1 MGGVKVVFLFG
12 GITPRNKLTTVVC
25 MHHELLLLFQEA
37 REANYKQQGYYY
49 PMKGGNMEV
58 MIERCCGIDVHKSK
72 LTACLLVSK
81 PDGKAEK
88 SIKTF
93 STMTSDLLAL
103 KDWLEAEG
111 CTHVAIE
118 STGVYWKPVFN
129 IIEDSITVILANA
142 RDIKNVPGRK
152 TDVKDCEWI
161 ADLLRFGLIRASF
174 IPPKPIRELRDL
186 TRYRTK
192 LIGEMTSE
200 KNRVQ
205 KVLEDA
211 NIKLSCV
218 ATDIFGTSGK
228 EMLSA
233 LLQAE
238 STPEEMAELAK
249 GRLRKKIP
257 ALIEA
262 LRGNVSEHHRYL
274 IEMGLRHL
282 ESMGE
287 LIADLDEKIDKAMEP
302 YREEQKLLMSITG
315 VEKKSAES
323 VIAEIGVDM
332 SQFPSEKHLASWA
345 GVCPGNNE
353 SAGKRK
359 SGKTTKGDTWLQRT
373 LIQVAHAASKAKN
386 TYLKDKYHRIAGRR
400 GKKRAAMAIAHKI
413 LGFAYYILRYR
424 VPYRDLGEDYLDKLN
439 KDGQEWKLIK
449 RLEALGNKVTIEPVL
464 QAA

>member
-1 MGGVKVVFLFG
+1 
-12 GITPRNKLTTVVC
+12 
-25 MHHELLLLFQEA
+25 
-37 REANYKQQGYYY
+37 
-49 PMKGGNMEV
+49 MEV
-58 MIERCCGIDVHKSK
+58 MIERCCGIDIHKSS
-72 LTACLLVSK
+72 LTACLLVGK
-81 PDGKAEK
+81 PNGKAQK
-88 SIKTF
+88 TIKTF

-103 KDWLEAEG
+103 KDWLESEG
-111 CTHVAIE
+111 CTHVGIE

-129 IIEDSITVILANA
+129 ILEGSLTVILANA

-161 ADLLRFGLIRASF
+161 AELLRFGLIRASF

-192 LIGEMTSE
+192 LTQEMGSE

-218 ATDIFGTSGK
+218 ATDIFGASGR

-238 STPEEMAELAK
+238 STPEEIAELAK

-257 ALIEA
+257 ELVEA

-274 IEMGLRHL
+274 IEMSLRHL
-282 ESMGE
+282 ESLGD
-287 LIADLDEKIDKAMEP
+287 LIADLDERIDKAMEP
-302 YREEQKLLMSITG
+302 YREEEELLISITG
-315 VEKKSAES
+315 VEERSAES
-323 VIAEIGVDM
+323 TIAEIGVDM
-332 SQFPSEKHLASWA
+332 SQFPSEGHLSSWA

-359 SGKTTKGDTWLQRT
+359 SGKTTKGDTWLKGT
-373 LIQVAHAASKAKN
+373 LIQAAHAASKAKN
-386 TYLKDKYHRIAGRR
+386 TYFKDKYHRIAGRR

-413 LGFAYYILRYR
+413 LIAAYHVLLHK
-424 VPYRDLGEDYLDKLN
+424 VPYHDLGEDYLDKLN
-439 KDGQEWKLIK
+439 KDVLEKKLVK
-449 RLEALGNKVTIEPVL
+449 RLEALGNRVTVEPLL
-464 QAA
+464 QVA

>member
-1 MGGVKVVFLFG
+1 
-12 GITPRNKLTTVVC
+12 
-25 MHHELLLLFQEA
+25 
-37 REANYKQQGYYY
+37 
-49 PMKGGNMEV
+49 
-58 MIERCCGIDVHKSK
+58 
-72 LTACLLVSK
+72 
-81 PDGKAEK
+81 
-88 SIKTF
+88 
-93 STMTSDLLAL
+93 MTNDLLIL

-111 CTHVAIE
+111 CTHIAIE

-129 IIEDSITVILANA
+129 ILEDSLTVILANA
-142 RDIKNVPGRK
+142 REIKNVPGRK

-192 LIGEMTSE
+192 LIQEMTSE

-218 ATDIFGTSGK
+218 ATDIFGVSGK
-228 EMLSA
+228 EMINA
-233 LLQAE
+233 LLQAN
-238 STPEEMAELAK
+238 STPEEIAELAK

-257 ALIEA
+257 ELVEA
-262 LRGNVSEHHRYL
+262 LRGNVSDHHRYL
-274 IEMGLRHL
+274 IEMSLRHL
-282 ESMGE
+282 ESLGE
-287 LIADLDEKIDKAMEP
+287 LIEDLDERIDKAMEP

-332 SQFPSEKHLASWA
+332 GQFPSEAHLASWA

-359 SGKTTKGDTWLQRT
+359 SGKTTKGDTWLERT
-373 LIQVAHAASKAKN
+373 LIQAAYAASKAKN
-386 TYLKDKYHRIAGRR
+386 TYLKDKYHRIAARR
-400 GKKRAAMAIAHKI
+400 GKKRAAVAIAHKI
-413 LGFAYYILRYR
+413 LSFAYHILLYR
-424 VPYRDLGEDYLDKLN
+424 VPYRELGEAYLDKLN
-439 KDGQEWKLIK
+439 KEVLEKRLVK
-449 RLEALGNKVTIEPVL
+449 RLELLGNKVIIEPVL

>member
-1 MGGVKVVFLFG
+1 
-12 GITPRNKLTTVVC
+12 
-25 MHHELLLLFQEA
+25 
-37 REANYKQQGYYY
+37 
-49 PMKGGNMEV
+49 MEV

-72 LTACLLVSK
+72 LTACLLVGK

-111 CTHVAIE
+111 CTHVGIE

-262 LRGNVSEHHRYL
+262 LRGNVSDHHRYL
-274 IEMGLRHL
+274 IEISLRHL
-282 ESMGE
+282 ESLGE
-287 LIADLDEKIDKAMEP
+287 LIADLDERIDKAMEP
-302 YREEQKLLMSITG
+302 YREEQELLMSITG

-332 SQFPSEKHLASWA
+332 SQFPSEGHLASWA

-386 TYLKDKYHRIAGRR
+386 TYLKDKYHRIAARR
-400 GKKRAAMAIAHKI
+400 GKKRAAMAVAHKI
-413 LGFAYYILRYR
+413 LGFAYYVLRYR
-424 VPYRDLGEDYLDKLN
+424 VPYHDLGEDYLDKLN
-439 KDGQEWKLIK
+439 KDVLEWKLIK

>member
-1 MGGVKVVFLFG
+1 
-12 GITPRNKLTTVVC
+12 
-25 MHHELLLLFQEA
+25 
-37 REANYKQQGYYY
+37 
-49 PMKGGNMEV
+49 MEV
-58 MIERCCGIDVHKSK
+58 MLERCCGIDVHKSK
-72 LTACLLVSK
+72 LTACLLVGK
-81 PDGKAEK
+81 PHGEVKK
-88 SIKTF
+88 TIRTF
-93 STMTSDLLAL
+93 STMTNDLLIL

-111 CTHVAIE
+111 CTHIAIE

-129 IIEDSITVILANA
+129 ILEDSLTVILANA
-142 RDIKNVPGRK
+142 REIKNVPGRK

-192 LIGEMTSE
+192 LIQEMTSE

-218 ATDIFGTSGK
+218 ATDIFGVSGK
-228 EMLSA
+228 EMINA
-233 LLQAE
+233 LLQAN
-238 STPEEMAELAK
+238 STPEEIAELAK

-257 ALIEA
+257 ELVEA
-262 LRGNVSEHHRYL
+262 LRGNVSDHHRYL
-274 IEMGLRHL
+274 IEMSLRHL
-282 ESMGE
+282 ESLGE
-287 LIADLDEKIDKAMEP
+287 LIEDLDERIDKAMEP

-332 SQFPSEKHLASWA
+332 GQFPSEAHLASWA

-359 SGKTTKGDTWLQRT
+359 SGKTTKGDTWLERT
-373 LIQVAHAASKAKN
+373 LIQAAYAASKAKN
-386 TYLKDKYHRIAGRR
+386 TYLKDKYHRIAARR
-400 GKKRAAMAIAHKI
+400 GKKRAAVAIAHKI
-413 LGFAYYILRYR
+413 LSFAYHILLYR
-424 VPYRDLGEDYLDKLN
+424 VPYRELGEAYLDKLN
-439 KDGQEWKLIK
+439 KEVLEKRLVK
-449 RLEALGNKVTIEPVL
+449 RLELLGNKVIIEPVL